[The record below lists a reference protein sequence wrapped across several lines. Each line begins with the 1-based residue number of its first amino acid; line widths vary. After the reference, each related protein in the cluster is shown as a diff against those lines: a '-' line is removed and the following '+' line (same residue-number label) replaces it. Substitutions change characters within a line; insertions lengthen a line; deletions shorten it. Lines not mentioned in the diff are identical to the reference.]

1 MTSPQAF
8 PVPGLTRLR
17 GHEHDMS
24 HICVVLDGG
33 FAERDKRTWRDVGPG
48 TVRVSGAARHDID
61 FSPTG
66 ATCLVLEI
74 DEPIVDRHSP
84 ATFIEND
91 IRLGRVAREIQQAT
105 LKRDPAHRV
114 LTDNLTT
121 EFLAQILRRLNGR
134 TAAPPPWLERIRE
147 LIHDTTGAASVED
160 LAREAGVHRV
170 HLARTFRDHYGVPV
184 TRYAR
189 QVRVH
194 SALTL
199 IATGSLP
206 LAQLAAESG
215 FADQSHLTRE
225 VRAAV
230 GTTPGAIR
238 SRLHTFKT

>member
-8 PVPGLTRLR
+8 PVPASTRFR
-17 GHEHDMS
+17 GHEHDET

-33 FAERDKRTWRDVGPG
+33 FIERDKRSWRDVAPG

-61 FSPTG
+61 FSPRG
-66 ATCLVLEI
+66 ATCLVLE
-74 DEPIVDRHSP
+74 VDDPPFSP
-84 ATFIEND
+84 LAAPRFIEKD
-91 IRLGRVAREIQQAT
+91 SRLASLAREIGNHSW
-105 LKRDPAHRV
+105 KRDPAGRV
-114 LTDNLTT
+114 RTNNLTT
-121 EFLAQILRRLNGR
+121 EFLAQIVRRLSGK
-134 TAAPPPWLERIRE
+134 TTTTPPWLERIRE
-147 LIHDTTGAASVED
+147 VIHDTTGSTSVED

-189 QVRVH
+189 QVRVQ

-199 IATGSLP
+199 LATGSISLS
-206 LAQLAAESG
+206 QLALEAG

-230 GTTPGAIR
+230 GSTPGAIR
-238 SRLHTFKT
+238 SRLHPFKT